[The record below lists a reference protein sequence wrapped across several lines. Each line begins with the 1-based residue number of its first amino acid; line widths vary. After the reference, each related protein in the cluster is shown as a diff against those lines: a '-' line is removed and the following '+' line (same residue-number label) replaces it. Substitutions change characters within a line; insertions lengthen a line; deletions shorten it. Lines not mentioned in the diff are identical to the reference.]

1 VESAAGPGAGRD
13 RYVDF
18 LRVAAIGAVVF
29 GHWLVT
35 SLTYR
40 SGAFGAANVLRDVWY
55 APWVT
60 WGFQVMP
67 IFFLVGGFAAGRS
80 WGAVRDAGRQQRWL
94 RRRAVRLLS
103 PTTWYV
109 AAALVAMAAA
119 AAAGVSADTLALAG
133 WAVALHLWFLPVYLV
148 LTLLT
153 PTLYA
158 AHRRWGL
165 LVPAGMVLLGV
176 AIDILV
182 ITVHVK
188 ALGWLNYILIW
199 GAAYQLGFSWQD
211 GRLTRRRSNPL
222 LIAGVG
228 AAAFLALEWFGV
240 FPVSLIGE
248 QGNEINN
255 TAPPSAALAAYG
267 AAQLGTLVALAPVA
281 TRWLRR
287 PRVWR
292 VIEVCNGQVM
302 TVYLWQMLPVVLGGA
317 LLYAT
322 GWMPQPTVG
331 SATWWLLR
339 PAWMGALAILLTPL
353 VLLSNRLRQAAR
365 QGAERSDRA
374 VDVRTAD
381 IATAD
386 VRAADIQAVDLAP
399 RGFPPLLWVA
409 TGLTS
414 FALARFAIA
423 GFAPDGR
430 LPVTAVVVYGAG
442 VLLVT
447 VDTLLPRRHRTSPQ
461 SAATV

>member
-18 LRVAAIGAVVF
+18 LRVTAIGAVVF
-29 GHWLVT
+29 GHWLVI
-35 SLTYR
+35 SLTYH
-40 SGAFGAANVLRDVWY
+40 GGVFGAANVLREIWY

-80 WGAVRDAGRQQRWL
+80 WSAVRDSGYMQRWL

-109 AAALVAMAAA
+109 AAALVAMAVAA
-119 AAAGVSADTLALAG
+119 YAGVPADTLSLAG
-133 WAVALHLWFLPVYLV
+133 WAVALHLWFLPVYLM

-153 PTLYA
+153 PALYA
-158 AHRRWGL
+158 AHRRYGL
-165 LVPAGMVLLGV
+165 LVPVAMVLLGV
-176 AIDILV
+176 VIDVLV
-182 ITVHVK
+182 INMHVK
-188 ALGWLNYILIW
+188 ALGWLNYVLVW
-199 GAAYQLGFSWQD
+199 GAAYQLGFCWQD
-211 GRLTRRRSNPL
+211 GTLTRHRRNPL

-228 AAAFLALEWFGV
+228 AAAFLALEWSGL
-240 FPVSLIGE
+240 FPVSMIGE

-267 AAQLGTLVALAPVA
+267 AAQLGTLVALAPVVS
-281 TRWLRR
+281 RWLRR

-292 VIEVCNGQVM
+292 LIEACNTQVM
-302 TVYLWQMLPVVLGGA
+302 TVYLWQMLPVAIGGA
-317 LLYAT
+317 LLYPT
-322 GWMPQPTVG
+322 GLLPQPTAG
-331 SATWWLLR
+331 SAEWWLLR
-339 PAWMGALAILLTPL
+339 PLWVGALAILLTPL
-353 VLLSNRLRQAAR
+353 VLLSHRLRQPAR
-365 QGAERSDRA
+365 QGAGRPDKAAE
-374 VDVRTAD
+374 
-381 IATAD
+381 IKTAD
-386 VRAADIQAVDLAP
+386 VKSTDLA
-399 RGFPPLLWVA
+399 GHGYPPLLWIA

-430 LPVTAVVVYGAG
+430 LPVTAVVVYAAG

-461 SAATV
+461 SATV